1 MIKFPYGIFDF
12 KEIVTQ
18 NYFYCDRTHFI
29 RILEDTGNY
38 LLFIRPRR
46 FGKSLLLSMLENY
59 YDVALADQFESLFGH
74 LNIGRQPTPLHNK
87 FFILKWD
94 FSSVDQ
100 TGSVNDIR
108 KSLHDHVNACIRSFS
123 LYYHPYLST
132 KIEIDPNN
140 AINSIKSVVDAV
152 RQTSYP
158 LYLLIDEYDNFANG
172 VMMDAL
178 DDHKT
183 YEALVYEK
191 GPLKTLFKVV
201 KSLSMSSGFARTFI
215 TGVSPVV
222 LSDITSGYNIAE
234 NIYLNPIF
242 NSLCGFEES
251 EVQTALSNIVQ
262 SCKLDESRTI
272 DALEMMRTWYN
283 GYQFAAAAKELVY
296 NPTLALYFMKVFQ
309 QTCAHPDQLLD
320 ANLAA
325 DEARLQYIS
334 RMAQGRQ
341 MILDLVQTDH
351 SVELQSISDRFGIR
365 QMLSDTGKDNTFL
378 ASLLYYFGVLTLAG
392 KTEQHK
398 LRLKVPN
405 LVMRGLYVER
415 LQQMLLPEPAMRDD
429 GRLAA
434 EKLYMYG
441 DIQPLCEFV
450 EQRYFKVFHNRDYRW
465 ANELTVKT
473 AFLTLL
479 YNDILYV
486 MDSEKEI
493 SRRYADLTMIRRTDM
508 RQVKVY
514 DILIEFKF
522 VTLSEAGLSGEDAG
536 RLSSD
541 ALQAIPAMKEKMADA
556 LTQVTAYGDAINEK
570 YGDLN
575 LRRYAVVSLGYER
588 IWWQAAVSQ
597 VTCNRLPTNCK
608 L

>member
-1 MIKFPYGIFDF
+1 MKFPYGISDF
-12 KEIVTQ
+12 REIVMQ
-18 NYFYCDRTHFI
+18 HYFYCDRTHFI

-46 FGKSLLLSMLENY
+46 FGKSLLLSMLEHY
-59 YDVALADQFESLFGH
+59 YDVTLADQFQSLFAN
-74 LNIGRQPTPLHNK
+74 LKIGPQPTPLHNM

-94 FSSVDQ
+94 FSCVDS

-108 KSLHDHVNACIRSFS
+108 KSLFDHVNACIRSFA
-123 LYYHPYLST
+123 LYYRPLLST
-132 KIEIDPNN
+132 RIDIDSDN

-152 RQTSYP
+152 RQTPYSI
-158 LYLLIDEYDNFANG
+158 YLLIDEYDNFANE

-178 DDHKT
+178 DGRKT

-191 GPLKTLFKVV
+191 GPLKTLFKAV
-201 KSLSMSSGFARTFI
+201 KSLSVSNAFARTFI

-234 NIYLNPIF
+234 NIYLNPAF
-242 NSLCGFEES
+242 NVLCGFEEH
-251 EVQTALSNIVQ
+251 EVQLALSGIVQ
-262 SCKLDESRTI
+262 SCNMDESQAAITL
-272 DALEMMRTWYN
+272 DTMRTWYN
-283 GYQFAAAAKELVY
+283 GYRFAADVREMVY
-296 NPTLALYFMKVFQ
+296 NPTLSLYFMKAFQ
-309 QTCAHPDQLLD
+309 QFCAHPDQLLD
-320 ANLAA
+320 ANLAV
-325 DEARLQYIS
+325 DEAKLQYIS
-334 RMAQGRQ
+334 QLSQGRQ
-341 MILDLVQTDH
+341 MILDLMQTDH
-351 SVELQSISDRFGIR
+351 CLELQSISDRFGIR
-365 QMLSDTGKDNTFL
+365 QMLSASSKGQTFM
-378 ASLLYYFGVLTLAG
+378 ASLLYYFGMLTQAG
-392 KTEQHK
+392 KTEQGQ

-415 LQQMLLPEPAMRDD
+415 LQELLLPEPVMRDD

-441 DIQPLCEFV
+441 EMAPLCEFV
-450 EQRYFKVFHNRDYRW
+450 EQRYFKIFHNRDYRW

-493 SRRYADLTMIRRTDM
+493 SRRYADLTMIRKSDM
-508 RQVKVY
+508 RHVKVY

-522 VTLSEAGLSGEDAG
+522 VPLSEAGLSGEDAA
-536 RLSSD
+536 RLSNE
-541 ALQAIPAMKEKMADA
+541 ALQAVSAMKEKMADA
-556 LTQVTAYGDAINEK
+556 LAQVADYGEAIRRK

-575 LRRYAVVSLGYER
+575 LRCYAVVSLGYER
-588 IWWQAAVSQ
+588 IWWQAQ
-597 VTCNRLPTNCK
+597 V
-608 L
+608 

>member
-1 MIKFPYGIFDF
+1 MKFPYGIFDF

-18 NYFYCDRTHFI
+18 DYFYCDRTHFI
-29 RILEDTGNY
+29 RTLEDTGNY

-46 FGKSLLLSMLENY
+46 FGKSLLLSMLEHY
-59 YDVALADQFESLFGH
+59 YDVALADQFESFFGH
-74 LNIGRQPTPLHNK
+74 LNIGQNPTLLHNK

-108 KSLHDHVNACIRSFS
+108 KSLFDHVNACIRSFA
-123 LYYHPYLST
+123 LYYHSYLST

-140 AINSIKSVVDAV
+140 AMNSIKSVVDAV
-152 RQTSYP
+152 RQTPYP

-201 KSLSMSSGFARTFI
+201 KSLSVSSGFARTFI

-234 NIYLNPIF
+234 NIYLNPAF
-242 NSLCGFEES
+242 NTLCGFKES
-251 EVQTALSNIVQ
+251 EVQTALSDIVL
-262 SCKLDESRTI
+262 SCKLDNREMI
-272 DALEMMRTWYN
+272 DALDTMRTWYN
-283 GYQFAAAAKELVY
+283 GYQFATTSKELVY
-296 NPTLALYFMKVFQ
+296 NPTLALYFLKIFQ
-309 QTCAHPDQLLD
+309 QTCAHPDKMLD

-334 RMAQGRQ
+334 RIAQGRQ
-341 MILDLVQTDH
+341 MILDLMQTDH

-365 QMLSDTGKDNTFL
+365 QMLSDAGKDNTFL

-392 KTEQHK
+392 KTEQRK

-429 GRLAA
+429 GRLSA

-441 DIQPLCEFV
+441 DMQPLCEFV

-522 VTLSEAGLSGEDAG
+522 VPLSEVGLSGEEAG
-536 RLSSD
+536 RLSTS

-556 LTQVTAYGDAINEK
+556 LTQVTAYGDALDEK

-588 IWWQAAVSQ
+588 IWWQASPMAL
-597 VTCNRLPTNCK
+597 T
-608 L
+608 

>member
-1 MIKFPYGIFDF
+1 MKFPYGIFDF

-29 RILEDTGNY
+29 RTLEDTGNY

-46 FGKSLLLSMLENY
+46 FGKSLLLSTLAHY
-59 YDVALADQFESLFGH
+59 YDVALADQFQALFGQ
-74 LNIGRQPTPLHNK
+74 LKIGRQPTPLHNR

-94 FSSVDQ
+94 FSSVDP

-108 KSLHDHVNACIRSFS
+108 NSLQDHINACIRSFS
-123 LYYHPYLST
+123 LYYRSILST

-140 AINSIKSVVDAV
+140 AINSIQSVVDAV
-152 RQTSYP
+152 RQTPYP

-201 KSLSMSSGFARTFI
+201 KSLSVSNGFARTFI

-242 NSLCGFEES
+242 NTLCGFEEH
-251 EVQTALSNIVQ
+251 EVRAALSDVVQ
-262 SCKLDESRTI
+262 SCSLDESRVI
-272 DALEMMRTWYN
+272 AALNSMRTWYN
-283 GYQFAAAAKELVY
+283 GYQFAQTAKDLVY
-296 NPTLALYFMKVFQ
+296 NPTLALYFLKAFQ
-309 QTCAHPDQLLD
+309 QFRAHPDQMLD
-320 ANLAA
+320 ANLAV

-334 RMAQGRQ
+334 QLNTGRQ
-341 MILDLVQTDH
+341 MILDLMQADH
-351 SVELQSISDRFGIR
+351 CLELQSISDRFGIR
-365 QMLSDTGKDNTFL
+365 QMLSDAGKGQLFL
-378 ASLLYYFGVLTLAG
+378 ASLLYYFGMLTLAG
-392 KTEQHK
+392 KTEQGQ
-398 LRLKVPN
+398 LRLRVPN

-415 LQQMLLPEPAMRDD
+415 LQQMLLPEAALRDD

-441 DIQPLCEFV
+441 QMHPLCEFV

-493 SRRYADLTMIRRTDM
+493 SRRYADLTMIRRSDM

-522 VTLSEAGLSGEDAG
+522 VALSEVGLSGEEAAG
-536 RLSSD
+536 LSTG
-541 ALQAIPAMKEKMADA
+541 ALQALPTMKEKMADA
-556 LTQVTAYGDAINEK
+556 LAQVTAYGDAINEK

-588 IWWQAAVSQ
+588 IWWQSA
-597 VTCNRLPTNCK
+597 
-608 L
+608 